1 MNSPKVL
8 DSDSLLQDM
17 NSLQIRKNTLSSV
30 SEPNLEIP
38 RDTTERICHLCM
50 EEFGT
55 LKDLQNHIPTNHNL
69 NHPTKYYNNSYPN
82 SPSVVRF
89 NNRTNTLRYD
99 GNSRRE
105 SSHGFVSSFITFN
118 IICII
123 CFAITIGSILT
134 FHLLAH
140 YSNADDST
148 RRYHTKNFIYL
159 NISRL
164 LPNYTFEA

>member
-30 SEPNLEIP
+30 SEPNLPKVQIICHLP

-69 NHPTKYYNNSYPN
+69 NHPTKYYNNSYSVSN
-82 SPSVVRF
+82 SPPGYYNLDTTQER
-89 NNRTNTLRYD
+89 
-99 GNSRRE
+99 NSASE
-105 SSHGFVSSFITFN
+105 S
-118 IICII
+118 
-123 CFAITIGSILT
+123 
-134 FHLLAH
+134 LL
-140 YSNADDST
+140 
-148 RRYHTKNFIYL
+148 
-159 NISRL
+159 ISR
-164 LPNYTFEA
+164 NYISIECNRSGQGLR

>member
-30 SEPNLEIP
+30 SEPNLPKVQRICHLP

-69 NHPTKYYNNSYPN
+69 NHPTKYYNNSYSVSN
-82 SPSVVRF
+82 SPPGYYNLDTTQER
-89 NNRTNTLRYD
+89 
-99 GNSRRE
+99 NSASE
-105 SSHGFVSSFITFN
+105 S
-118 IICII
+118 
-123 CFAITIGSILT
+123 
-134 FHLLAH
+134 LL
-140 YSNADDST
+140 
-148 RRYHTKNFIYL
+148 
-159 NISRL
+159 ISR
-164 LPNYTFEA
+164 NYISIECNRSGQGLR